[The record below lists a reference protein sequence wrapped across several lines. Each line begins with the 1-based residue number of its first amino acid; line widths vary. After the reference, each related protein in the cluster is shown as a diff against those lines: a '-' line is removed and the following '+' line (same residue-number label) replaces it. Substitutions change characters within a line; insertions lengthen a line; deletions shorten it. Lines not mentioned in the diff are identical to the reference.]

1 MIHFLSGTVAS
12 KSDDSAVIAVGGVGF
27 HVTIPITTYRELPPI
42 NGNVLLHTYL
52 HLREDEIRLFGF
64 ASEAE
69 REMFEVLIS
78 VSGVGAKMAVDVIS
92 VLSAEQFIHAVQSN
106 DLTLLCQAPGIGKKR
121 AERLVFDLK
130 NSKHTFFMRPLSTT
144 KSKDGSKDSLP
155 IEFTGNSAKEAVAA
169 LTALGLK
176 PFDAQRAVSKALE
189 SFDDTSPDVSL
200 LIKESLKHR

>member
-1 MIHFLSGTVAS
+1 MIHFLSGTVAY
-12 KSDDSAVIAVGGVGF
+12 KSEDTAVIAVGGVGF
-27 HVTIPITTYRELPPI
+27 HVTIPVTTYRELPPV
-42 NGNVLLHTYL
+42 NENVLLHTYL
-52 HLREDEIRLFGF
+52 HLREDEIKLFGF
-64 ASEAE
+64 KTEIE
-69 REMFEVLIS
+69 REMFEVLIG

-92 VLSAEQFIHAVQSN
+92 VLSAEQFIHAVQTD

-130 NSKHTFFMRPLSTT
+130 NSKHTFFLRPVSS
-144 KSKDGSKDSLP
+144 SKTSVAPDESQPAEIS
-155 IEFTGNSAKEAVAA
+155 GNSAKEAVAA

-189 SFDDTSPDVSL
+189 SFNESSPDVSQ

>member
-1 MIHFLSGTVAS
+1 MIHFLSGIVAT
-12 KSDDSAVIAVGGVGF
+12 KSEDAVVIAVGGVGF
-27 HVTIPITTYRELPPI
+27 HVTIPVTTYRELPPV
-42 NGNVLLHTYL
+42 NEKFLLHTYL
-52 HLREDEIRLFGF
+52 QVREDEIRLFGF

-69 REMFEVLIS
+69 REMFEVLIG

-92 VLSAEQFIHAVQSN
+92 VLSAEQFIHAVQTD

-121 AERLVFDLK
+121 AERLIFDLK
-130 NSKHTFFMRPLSTT
+130 NSKHSFFLRPTST
-144 KSKDGSKDSLP
+144 KLKDGIQDSQT
-155 IEFTGNSAKEAVAA
+155 IEISGNSAKEAVNA

-189 SFDDTSPDVSL
+189 SFDDPLPDVSL